1 MRLGKKECPSCG
13 HTKMT
18 TKKLAVTD
26 KRRCSAPGGSQF
38 SIKDEIMRLISR
50 QDKAAGDGAHV
61 CL

>member
-1 MRLGKKECPSCG
+1 
-13 HTKMT
+13 MT